1 MGRWRLSSKCYL
13 PSLWLYLR
21 SRNHALFNGGSCAVC
36 LSKSSVPGDCD
47 TRTSFCRFAVYI
59 GSLVVFCRASG
70 LKWNFKCVNL
80 RWCRFFVLLLP
91 QFFHNFFTCTVL
103 ISFLIKYVN
112 FNLHFAFLFS
122 WLFFVN
128 LIFQS
133 LDTIFGKC
141 RKTEQ
146 IKGS

>member
-1 MGRWRLSSKCYL
+1 MLSPLIVTLSQVSWPRLVQWRQLRCLFIKIFCTRRLWHQNKLLSLCR
-13 PSLWLYLR
+13 LYR
-21 SRNHALFNGGSCAVC
+21 F
-36 LSKSSVPGDCD
+36 LSGLAS
-47 TRTSFCRFAVYI
+47 TF
-59 GSLVVFCRASG
+59 VV

-103 ISFLIKYVN
+103 ISFLIKYVH

-141 RKTEQ
+141 RRTEQ

>member
-1 MGRWRLSSKCYL
+1 MLSPLIVTLSQVSWPRLVQWRQLRCLFIKIFCTRRLWHQNKLLSLCR
-13 PSLWLYLR
+13 LY
-21 SRNHALFNGGSCAVC
+21 
-36 LSKSSVPGDCD
+36 
-47 TRTSFCRFAVYI
+47 RF
-59 GSLVVFCRASG
+59 LSG
-70 LKWNFKCVNL
+70 LASTFVVLPVLSEILSVLTWGDVF
-80 RWCRFFVLLLP
+80 FFVLLLP

-103 ISFLIKYVN
+103 ISFLIKYVH

-141 RKTEQ
+141 RRTEQ